1 MTPQH
6 RHLSVNG
13 ITMHVA
19 EQGEG
24 PLVLLL
30 HGFPESWYSW
40 RHQISAIAAAGYR
53 VVAPDQRGYCE
64 TDSPAAVDQY
74 TILHLVGDMVA
85 LIEALGERSAV
96 VVGHDW
102 GAPVAWSTA
111 QLRPDLVRGVVGL
124 SLPPARRGPVPP
136 LVAGRREHGDDF
148 YMLHFQEP
156 GFAESWL
163 GKDLA
168 ATFRGIFA
176 GAEASGDDAAPSID
190 RDIDPGSV
198 TAALP
203 GWLTENDLEA
213 IVALY
218 SAKGFAGG
226 LNWYRNIDRNW
237 ELMAPWQDAL
247 ITPPALYVVGDRD
260 NVRTF
265 CRIPD
270 LQGLRKV
277 APALRGVIEIP
288 NCGHWIQQERPAEV
302 NEAILGFLR
311 QLPPA

>member
-6 RHLSVNG
+6 RHLHVNG

-40 RHQISAIAAAGYR
+40 RHQIPAIAEAGYH
-53 VVAPDQRGYCE
+53 VVAPDQRGYCA
-64 TDSPAAVDQY
+64 TDAPSAVDQY
-74 TILHLVGDMVA
+74 TIMHLVGDVVA
-85 LIEALGERSAV
+85 LIDALGEKNAV

-102 GAPVAWSTA
+102 GAPIAWCTA

-136 LVAGRREHGDDF
+136 LVAAREEHGDDF
-148 YMLHFQEP
+148 YVLHFQEP

-168 ATFRGIFA
+168 TTFRGVFT
-176 GAEASGDDAAPSID
+176 GTEATDHEAAPSID
-190 RDIDPGSV
+190 RDVTPGSV
-198 TAALP
+198 SAAKP
-203 GWLTENDLEA
+203 SWITDADLA
-213 IVALY
+213 VIVDQYAT
-218 SAKGFAGG
+218 KGFAGG

-265 CRIPD
+265 CRIPT
-270 LQGLRKV
+270 LERMRAL
-277 APALRGVIEIP
+277 APALRDVIEVP
-288 NCGHWIQQERPAEV
+288 DCGHWTQQERPNEV
-302 NEAILGFLR
+302 NDAIVSFLR

>member
-1 MTPQH
+1 
-6 RHLSVNG
+6 VNG

-40 RHQISAIAAAGYR
+40 RHQIPALAAAGYR
-53 VVAPDQRGYCE
+53 VVAPDQRGYCA

-74 TILHLVGDMVA
+74 TIMHLVGDVVA
-85 LIEALGERSAV
+85 LVEALGERSAV

-102 GAPVAWSTA
+102 GAPVAWCTA

-136 LVAGRREHGDDF
+136 LVAGRQEHGDNF

-168 ATFRGIFA
+168 ATFRGMFVVA
-176 GAEASGDDAAPSID
+176 QASDGDAAPSID
-190 RDIDPGSV
+190 GTTDPGRAA
-198 TAALP
+198 TALP
-203 GWLTENDLEA
+203 GWITDDDLA
-213 IVALY
+213 TIVSLY
-218 SAKGFAGG
+218 AEKGFAGG

-237 ELMAPWQDAL
+237 ELMAPWQHAL

-265 CRIPD
+265 CRIPA
-270 LQGLRKV
+270 LNVLRKV
-277 APALRGVIEIP
+277 APALREVIEVP
-288 NCGHWIQQERPAEV
+288 DCGHWTQQEQPDEV
-302 NEAILGFLR
+302 NKALLGFLR
-311 QLPPA
+311 QLDPA